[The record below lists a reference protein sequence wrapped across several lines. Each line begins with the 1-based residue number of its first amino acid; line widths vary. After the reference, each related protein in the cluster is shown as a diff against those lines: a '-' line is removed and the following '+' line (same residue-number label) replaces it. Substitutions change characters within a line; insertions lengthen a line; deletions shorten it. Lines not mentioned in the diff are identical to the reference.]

1 MLPDTPETRL
11 LTELSSYADD
21 LSEAA
26 AAMDLALEAG
36 GESPLWPPLTGYAV
50 VAYMRAFVHS
60 NVRSGLLTHLEIP
73 DDLAETHSMIR
84 TYRNTTVAHSQS
96 QLSLSLPLA
105 ALTAEGRVKTVVP
118 ITVRHNLPPSTAS
131 RISQAIERISA
142 LVDDLTRPLTEQ
154 LSDKYSSASPEMIA
168 TWPVPEVSQKDAED
182 FSAQSKRGRT
192 PHFAVYWDVDLDGI
206 EVVE

>member
-26 AAMDLALEAG
+26 VAMDLALEAG
-36 GESPLWPPLTGYAV
+36 SESPLWPPLTGYAV

-60 NVRSGLLTHLEIP
+60 NVRSGLLTHLEVP
-73 DDLAETHSMIR
+73 DDLAETHRMIH

-105 ALTAEGRVKTVVP
+105 PLTAEGRVKMVVP

-131 RISQAIERISA
+131 RISHAIERMSI
-142 LVDDLTRPLTEQ
+142 LVDDLTGPLTKR
-154 LSDKYSSASPEMIA
+154 LTDTYSSASPETIA
-168 TWPVPEVSQKDAED
+168 TWPVPEVSQEDTED
-182 FSAQSKRGRT
+182 FSAHSRRGRT
-192 PHFAVYWDVDLDGI
+192 PRFAVYWDVDPDGI